1 MSEIMIAPKTQV
13 SMSMRGIE
21 INELGEAL
29 RFCKYYVEALMHP
42 RGDKERQT
50 FEAEALVKLQH
61 GMEIGMPPMAA
72 LSQINV
78 IKGKIALS
86 GQALL
91 AKVRGS
97 GHFVKPPQ
105 IIWSGEVEKDNRVAA
120 VVFQR
125 VGDDEKT
132 VVRFGASDA
141 IRMGLWKKAGPW
153 RDDPDMMLAWR
164 AVARANRMYWSDITM
179 GMNVI
184 EEVQDFREVLAPTRH
199 AEPQEPRREA
209 LPAAGAVDPLMSML
223 TAPAKQEDDKVAAEA
238 TTRQEAT
245 PNGSAQSTDRAPESP
260 PGQSSPPQRTMT
272 RAEIAEHN
280 KAVLNSGIDP
290 EGSKAGLDQHQEA
303 AKSLAASEA
312 KRKAKVAKAIVSNAE
327 KPKRK
332 TRKKTEADPESGVTV
347 TVEASVPAAEDP
359 RQASLLDTDT
369 RADKTDEGGW
379 SAPTSCPHCGTQND
393 SPDRFRC
400 KNIRCN
406 LNWMTGEFEPVD
418 DSEPPHPADEEDL
431 PF

>member
-280 KAVLNSGIDP
+280 KAGSEVSRCERGEAQGQGRQGHRQQRREAEAQDAQEDRGRPRVRRDGHRRGERTRSGRP
-290 EGSKAGLDQHQEA
+290 EAGLA
-303 AKSLAASEA
+303 A
-312 KRKAKVAKAIVSNAE
+312 RH
-327 KPKRK
+327 RH
-332 TRKKTEADPESGVTV
+332 
-347 TVEASVPAAEDP
+347 P
-359 RQASLLDTDT
+359 RRQDRRRRMV
-369 RADKTDEGGW
+369 RADE
-379 SAPTSCPHCGTQND
+379 
-393 SPDRFRC
+393 
-400 KNIRCN
+400 
-406 LNWMTGEFEPVD
+406 L
-418 DSEPPHPADEEDL
+418 PALRHAERQT
-431 PF
+431 